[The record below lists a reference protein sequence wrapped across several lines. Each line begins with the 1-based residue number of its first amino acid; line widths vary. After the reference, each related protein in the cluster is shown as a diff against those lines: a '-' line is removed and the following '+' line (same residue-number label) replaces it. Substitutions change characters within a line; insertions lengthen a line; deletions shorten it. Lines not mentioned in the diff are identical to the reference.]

1 MVLFIFYKLKLK
13 IYAFQELH
21 LHARKLQKEHQGNGG
36 FRLMIISAWW
46 GGWGGKDGEFS
57 ILFIFRKMVSSQPLI
72 ILILNKS

>member
-46 GGWGGKDGEFS
+46 GGWGGKDGIVYYLS
-57 ILFIFRKMVSSQPLI
+57 LGRW
-72 ILILNKS
+72 